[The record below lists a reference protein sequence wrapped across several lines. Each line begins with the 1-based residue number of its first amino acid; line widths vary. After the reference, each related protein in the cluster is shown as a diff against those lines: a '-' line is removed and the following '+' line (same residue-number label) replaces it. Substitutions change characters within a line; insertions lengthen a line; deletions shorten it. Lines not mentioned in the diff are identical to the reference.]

1 MVSQCE
7 EFWYTNVPD
16 EEASSLGFCGGGTY
30 RELHVYVNGLL
41 AGIAYPHLVIYTGEA
56 ARSEEGGEGS
66 GGEGGGEEGQTSLSA
81 SHTEFLF

>member
-1 MVSQCE
+1 MLTCLLDLISLVSQCE

-41 AGIAYPHLVIYTGEA
+41 AGIAYPHLVIYTGKAKRE
-56 ARSEEGGEGS
+56 
-66 GGEGGGEEGQTSLSA
+66 
-81 SHTEFLF
+81 